1 MKAITPVDLDDK
13 LAPGQRL
20 RLAAEVLWTY
30 TRVRWVMRDDDA
42 ERAVTRL
49 RGRKS
54 AQVRKLAEGE
64 QFVAAWRLAHVA
76 GRVLNLL
83 PTDSRCLFRSLTVM
97 CMLDRRGL
105 EQTLV
110 IAVRPRPFAAHAW
123 VEVDGHPVLRGAD
136 SGYERLLE
144 L

>member
-1 MKAITPVDLDDK
+1 MSYVTPLHLDR
-13 LAPGQRL
+13 LPLGQRL
-20 RLAAEVLWTY
+20 RLGAEVLLTY
-30 TRVRWVMRDDDA
+30 IRVRARMRDDDA
-42 ERAVTRL
+42 ERAVARL

-54 AQVRKLAEGE
+54 AQAGKFTDGE
-64 QFVAAWRLAHVA
+64 QFLAAWRLAYAAV
-76 GRVLNLL
+76 RVLNLL

-105 EQTLV
+105 DQTLV

-123 VEVDGHPVLRGAD
+123 VEVEGQPVLPDAD

>member
-1 MKAITPVDLDDK
+1 MSYVTPLN
-13 LAPGQRL
+13 LERLPLGQRL
-20 RLAAEVLWTY
+20 RLGTEVLLTY
-30 TRVRWVMRDDDA
+30 IRVRARMRDDDA
-42 ERAVTRL
+42 ERAVARL

-54 AQVRKLAEGE
+54 AYAAKLTEDE
-64 QFVAAWRLAHVA
+64 QFLAAWRLAYAA

-83 PTDSRCLFRSLTVM
+83 PTDSRCLYRSLTVM

-110 IAVRPRPFAAHAW
+110 IAVRSQPFSAHAW
-123 VEVDGHPVLRGAD
+123 VEVDGHPVLPDGEP
-136 SGYERLLE
+136 GYERLLE